1 MPEEYRY
8 VCDFHHS
15 LNFLSIVIYIR
26 LIVTKVLG
34 ELEFNFYHRWFDV
47 IFLVSLF
54 RIVTVCEFGEKGEGR
69 RWMYIHI
76 YIDTA

>member
-34 ELEFNFYHRWFDV
+34 ELEF
-47 IFLVSLF
+47 
-54 RIVTVCEFGEKGEGR
+54 
-69 RWMYIHI
+69 
-76 YIDTA
+76 IDGSMSFFW